1 MRLVGEINLPTPSA
15 ASSGWNIVPVF
26 SAGVANLNHNPALGA
41 AVMTMSMALALVGLA
56 LVGAVASCAAVLA
69 LLIRSRLAASEQS
82 TSALARLGSVRL
94 KELEQ
99 DAHAGTLDAA
109 AADEARVALLHELL
123 QRDRE
128 EFAPW
133 WLLKGNRAVAVV
145 IGLAA
150 VALSSLSLLSVTN
163 GAFSEA
169 DALAGS
175 AQQDP
180 DLARLSLY
188 ANAKVPRLRPAGPM
202 STPAGLPDVETM
214 IERLAARLQTTPQDA
229 EGWRMLGWSYFHI
242 QQPMK
247 AMEAYARA
255 VALRP
260 QSAQFKSAYGETVVA
275 AEAGTVT
282 PKAVELFNAALA
294 LDPGDAKARYFLA
307 LAMDQAGKKQEA
319 LDAWLSLQAEPLGDE
334 PWVAELSERTRALAQ
349 ALNVDLSARV
359 TALRQAA
366 NDPERADGQPQS
378 APEQIGNLQPLPAD
392 QREQA
397 IRGMVNGLADRLKSS
412 PHDEQGWLR
421 LIRSR
426 VVLGEQQ
433 AAQEAL
439 TQALAVFSDD
449 AAAAARITTAAKEL
463 GVKHD

>member
-1 MRLVGEINLPTPSA
+1 
-15 ASSGWNIVPVF
+15 
-26 SAGVANLNHNPALGA
+26 
-41 AVMTMSMALALVGLA
+41 MTMSMAITLVGLA
-56 LVGAVASCAAVLA
+56 FVGTVASCAAVLA
-69 LLIRSRLAASEQS
+69 ILMRSRLAASEQNI
-82 TSALARLGSVRL
+82 SALARSGSARL

-99 DAHAGTLDAA
+99 GAHAGTFDAA
-109 AADEARVALLHELL
+109 AAEEARVALLHELL

-128 EFAPW
+128 GFAHW
-133 WLLKGNRAVAVV
+133 WLLKGNRGVAVV

-150 VALSSLSLLSVTN
+150 VALGSFCLLSVTN

-169 DALAGS
+169 DALAVS
-175 AQQDP
+175 AQQEDP
-180 DLARLSLY
+180 DLARLAVY
-188 ANAKVPRLRPAGPM
+188 AKAKVPRFRAAGPM

-214 IERLAARLQTTPQDA
+214 IERLAARLQTTPEDA
-229 EGWRMLGWSYFHI
+229 EGWRMLGWSYFHV

-255 VALRP
+255 MALRP
-260 QSAQFKSAYGETVVA
+260 QSAQFKSAYAEAMVA

-282 PKAVELFNAALA
+282 AKAVELFNAALA
-294 LDPGDAKARYFLA
+294 LDPKDAKARHFLA

-319 LDAWLSLQAEPLGDE
+319 LDAWLALQAEPLGDE
-334 PWVAELSERTRALAQ
+334 PWIAELSERIRTLAQ
-349 ALNVDLSARV
+349 ELNVDVSARA

-366 NDPERADGQPQS
+366 NDPQKADGQRQPT
-378 APEQIGNLQPLPAD
+378 PEQIGSLQALPAD

-412 PHDEQGWLR
+412 PRDEQGWLR

-449 AAAAARITTAAKEL
+449 AAAAARITIAAKEL
-463 GVKHD
+463 GVRHD